1 MDHNKTTRA
10 GAAHHVGRAAGLV
23 ALLCVTSLA
32 HADAWFDAGD
42 SALRHDL
49 QYLVDSGVIDMPVTA
64 WPIPSADIAWALENV
79 KKNGAHSPGQLAA
92 IRRMKGR
99 LSEFTR
105 DSTHLSSHL
114 YGAGNPQVLR
124 AFENTPREE
133 AEIGGSVG
141 ASGKRFSG
149 RLSVAYVTDPDDDK
163 SVRPDGTYGSARLG
177 NWLLTAGALDRW
189 WGPGWDGSLILS
201 NNARPVPAIALDRE
215 SSQAFESKWLNWIGP
230 WRLTT
235 FMGQMEEERED
246 LDHPLLFGM
255 RLTFRPFGNIQFG
268 SVRPFRGIEF
278 ALERTAQWCGEGL
291 PCDWDAFWNVL
302 TGNDNAGETV
312 DPEDEP
318 GNQLAGWSL
327 RWASPF
333 KGFPVAFYRQK
344 TGETID
350 LDSPLPRRTLDLL
363 GVEVWGSTQSG
374 WSWRAHAEYADSA
387 CSEPAGETEPAFD
400 CAYNH
405 SLFNVEGYRYRGHPV
420 GHSMDGDGLSY
431 TLGLQL
437 LAPRQWSGSLLI
449 RRADLNRGGAEPDAR
464 NTVAQEAVDLWNVE
478 VGVALPLEH
487 ADVRLGLGYD
497 DTTAVATDEQDQVV
511 RGFIDVRYRF

>member
-1 MDHNKTTRA
+1 MNPARR
-10 GAAHHVGRAAGLV
+10 VSSSILILV
-23 ALLCVTSLA
+23 ALCSASLA
-32 HADAWFDAGD
+32 HADAWLDAGD

-49 QYLVDSGVIDMPVTA
+49 QYLVDSGLIDIPLTA
-64 WPIPSADIAWALENV
+64 WPIPSADVAWALERSAGI
-79 KKNGAHSPGQLAA
+79 KDLSSGQRAAVSRIRQRLAA
-92 IRRMKGR
+92 YQ
-99 LSEFTR
+99 R
-105 DSTHLSSHL
+105 DAVRFSAHASAAAEPIL
-114 YGAGNPQVLR
+114 LR
-124 AFENTPREE
+124 TFENTPREE
-133 AEIGGSVG
+133 GEIGITLSGS
-141 ASGKRFSG
+141 SRHFSG
-149 RLSVAYVTDPDDDK
+149 RAAAQWVVDPDDEK
-163 SVRPDGTYGSARLG
+163 EFRFDGSYGSVRLG
-177 NWLLTAGALDRW
+177 NWLLSAMALDRW
-189 WGPGWDGSLILS
+189 WGPGWDGSLLLS
-201 NNARPVPAIALDRE
+201 NNARPIPALAIDRE
-215 SSQAFESKWLNWIGP
+215 SSEAFATPWLNWIGP

-255 RLTFRPFGNIQFG
+255 RITLRPLGNIQFG